1 MDACKYRRFGLL
13 FKLSDE
19 DRLKLCKEIAEACE
33 KSFRRGFQQGYM
45 GCGDVVVDVE
55 RWRFAAPLSSSP
67 SPHGTYS
74 TTAIAR
80 HSFEV
85 GLPSRVNQP
94 ERSRSS

>member
-1 MDACKYRRFGLL
+1 MDAFKYQRFGLL
-13 FKLSDE
+13 FKLSDA

-33 KSFRRGFQQGYM
+33 KSFRRGFQHGYM

-55 RWRFAAPLSSSP
+55 RWRFATPLASSP

-74 TTAIAR
+74 NTALAR
-80 HSFEV
+80 HAFEA
-85 GLPSRVNQP
+85 GLPCHAAQP